1 MNVTDEDLEAALEV
15 ALTTKVDLILVASPG
30 YVGADLAFVRAL
42 HEAGPQTPILML
54 LSHYTMPTLANLT
67 KINVQGVL
75 TTQAK
80 PEELEKAI
88 EEVSKQQ
95 PGILKQQ
102 YTRAVR
108 FLAHQP
114 EQDNLTAHERELI
127 NLVAADLTDQEI
139 ADRLGVNV
147 RTVNNQLHDVYSK
160 LGVKGR
166 AGAVGHALIKGIIT
180 PHSVLSAITFA
191 IE

>member
-1 MNVTDEDLEAALEV
+1 MAFKALWWDERWLLPTISPNTVHPIAKGQILLTKLILSKLQISNFKANISVTLMNVTDEDLEAALEV

-42 HEAGPQTPILML
+42 REAGPQTPILML

-95 PGILKQQ
+95 PGILKQ
-102 YTRAVR
+102 
-108 FLAHQP
+108 
-114 EQDNLTAHERELI
+114 
-127 NLVAADLTDQEI
+127 
-139 ADRLGVNV
+139 
-147 RTVNNQLHDVYSK
+147 
-160 LGVKGR
+160 
-166 AGAVGHALIKGIIT
+166 
-180 PHSVLSAITFA
+180 
-191 IE
+191 